1 VRAGRAA
8 ARWVESK
15 LVISKEAIMAGKL
28 QFAAKILL
36 GTGLLAS
43 GVGGVYYAATHG
55 ISRSAPACDD
65 KHPSANLDAV
75 GDAWNGL
82 HSADSK
88 IANATKESKPIVS
101 KNDTHKTGDALAKLA
116 TDDRYAMPL
125 EKPHADDHAKPRVA
139 NGDKDKTDAKKSAE
153 PVAKKAADTKTRAA
167 LANADVKREVAASS
181 AAPREPTIARGQE
194 PRDDMPVAV
203 PVQSGTADIGSSLDH
218 TSNDGT
224 RPPTPTGHAKEPKT
238 LTPIDPPTN
247 TGDASPAAKQAFG
260 NSLPAPPTD
269 RYAGANLV
277 AAGAAGQSKDAS
289 VNPFGPA
296 PISAQ
301 SNPATNAK
309 NDRIQPLPTSG
320 DTGSTTGRDFLSSN
334 SQSGNELRSFDSNR
348 TARTGANGFG
358 SKDRAVSASP
368 YDTGPR
374 GTTGRPASLP
384 TSASPTGNE
393 PFGQT
398 LGSDGAG
405 KPGEK
410 ALEGV
415 QQPTLVLQKFAPGE
429 IQVGKPAK
437 FVMQIRNAGA
447 QAADNVVVQ
456 DEIPAG
462 TQLISTSPSATNE
475 GGRIVWQLG
484 KLSPGEDRTVE
495 MQLMPKAEGDIGSVA
510 TVTYSAQ
517 ASVKT
522 HCTMPQLAIRMTAP
536 SEVMIGN
543 QQHVKIEIRNP
554 GSGDATG
561 VMIFEN
567 VPANMKH
574 VAGPALEFEI
584 GTLRAGET
592 RDLDLVLTAEK
603 AGKVTNVL
611 TARAQGNLQVQQ
623 QVEFEV
629 IAPALAVA
637 VQGPE
642 RRYLERPATY
652 EVSVQNPGT
661 APAHDVQIVTKLPKG
676 MKFVKANNMGE
687 YDATTHAVYWSLAE
701 LPKGEKGTV
710 ELTAMPIETG
720 QQTLQVESHAQQ
732 GLADKTQRDVLIE
745 GLAAIKF
752 DVHSLQ
758 DPVEVNGDTGYEIR
772 VSNQGTKAATNL
784 QIAVELPAGLK
795 LTSAEGET
803 QHRMDQNRIVF
814 EPLQQL
820 APKADT
826 VYKIH
831 AQATQAGDQRIVV
844 EVKSDDLA
852 QPLRSEQSTRV
863 FGDQ

>member
-1 VRAGRAA
+1 
-8 ARWVESK
+8 
-15 LVISKEAIMAGKL
+15 MAGKF

-36 GTGLLAS
+36 GTSLLAS
-43 GVGGVYYAATHG
+43 GAGGVYYAATHG
-55 ISRSAPACDD
+55 DSWPGSTHDD
-65 KHPSANLDAV
+65 KQAAANLEAV
-75 GDAWNGL
+75 VNAWNGP

-88 IANATKESKPIVS
+88 LADAAKDSKPLISEIKKRETSESSTKVVS
-101 KNDTHKTGDALAKLA
+101 
-116 TDDRYAMPL
+116 DDRYAVPA
-125 EKPHADDHAKPRVA
+125 EKPHGDEHAKLRVA
-139 NGDKDKTDAKKSAE
+139 QSEKDKSESKRRVE
-153 PVAKKAADTKTRAA
+153 PVAKKVTDAKAEKRVAK
-167 LANADVKREVAASS
+167 NDVKHEDAAPS
-181 AAPREPTIARGQE
+181 AAPHEPTIARGQE
-194 PRDDMPVAV
+194 PRDEMPVAV
-203 PVQSGTADIGSSLDH
+203 PVPSGTTDIGNALGNA
-218 TSNDGT
+218 SNGT
-224 RPPTPTGHAKEPKT
+224 KTAPLQTGQAKEPKA
-238 LTPIDPPTN
+238 LTPIDQPTSI
-247 TGDASPAAKQAFG
+247 GEASRAAKQAFG

-269 RYAGANLV
+269 RYGGANL
-277 AAGAAGQSKDAS
+277 AGPDATGQAKDGT

-296 PISAQ
+296 PNSTP
-301 SNPATNAK
+301 SSPGTNAK
-309 NDRIQPLPTSG
+309 NDRLQALPTSG
-320 DTGSTTGRDFLSSN
+320 NSGATTVRDFGSSN
-334 SQSGNELRSFDSNR
+334 PQSVNELRPLESNR
-348 TARTGANGFG
+348 TARTGTNGFG
-358 SKDRAVSASP
+358 SNGRGVGGSA
-368 YDTGPR
+368 YDSGPR
-374 GTTGRPASLP
+374 GSVGRPNALPGGDLPAGNASFAQSHGGEG
-384 TSASPTGNE
+384 T
-393 PFGQT
+393 
-398 LGSDGAG
+398 G

-437 FVMQIRNAGA
+437 FVMQVRNAGV

-495 MQLMPKAEGDIGSVA
+495 MQVMPKAEGDIGSVA

-543 QQHVKIEIRNP
+543 QEHVKIEIRNP

-561 VMIFEN
+561 VMLFEN
-567 VPANMKH
+567 VPPNVKH

-592 RDLDLVLTAEK
+592 RELDLVLTAEK

-676 MKFVKANNMGE
+676 MRFVKANNKGE
-687 YDATTHAVYWSLAE
+687 YDAATHAVYWSLAE

-710 ELTAMPIETG
+710 ELTTMPVETG
-720 QQTLQVESHAQQ
+720 QQTLQVESRAQQ

-752 DVHSLQ
+752 DVRSLQ
-758 DPVEVNGDTGYEIR
+758 DPVEVNGETGYEIR

-784 QIAVELPAGLK
+784 QVAAELPAGLK

-803 QHRMDQNRIVF
+803 QHRIDQNRIIF

-844 EVKSDDLA
+844 EVKSDDLT